1 MFTRHPSNPLITPA
15 QVNPSRT
22 GFEVIGTFNAGV
34 TRFGGET
41 LMLVRVAERPASSDP
56 DVFLCPHLGHDGA
69 LAIKRIRRDDPAYD
83 TSDPRIIRGR
93 SNGETFLTS
102 ISHLRLARSP
112 DGVRFD
118 VEDTPWLTAQDAL
131 EAFGIE
137 DARITPV
144 DGRYYVNYSVVS
156 PYGIATSLVST
167 SDFASIDR
175 HGIIFPP
182 SNRDVVIFPERVNGL
197 YTAYHRPM
205 PGEFGQYCI
214 WSATSP
220 DLIHWGNH
228 RLVLEGGRGGWE
240 AGRVGGGAPPLK
252 TERGW
257 LSIYHAA
264 DRNNVYCLG
273 AYLTPL
279 DDPSRV
285 IARSPQP
292 ILQPEAD
299 YELRGF
305 FGNVVFTCGALIE
318 GETLRVYYGASDDR
332 MALAEAPVSAVLDS
346 LTPQ

>member
-1 MFTRHPSNPLITPA
+1 MFIRHPSNPLITPA
-15 QVNPSRT
+15 QVKPSRPD
-22 GFEVIGTFNAGV
+22 FEIIGTFNAGV
-34 TRFGGET
+34 ARHGSET
-41 LMLVRVAERPASSDP
+41 LMLVRVAERPVSSEQN
-56 DVFLCPHLGHDGA
+56 VFLCPHLGPDGA
-69 LAIKRIRRDDPAYD
+69 VSIKRIHRDDPAYD

-93 SNGETFLTS
+93 TNGETFLTS
-102 ISHLRLARSP
+102 ISHLRLAHSANGA
-112 DGVRFD
+112 DFTVN
-118 VEDTPWLTAQDAL
+118 ESPWLVAQDTL
-131 EAFGIE
+131 ESFGIE

-144 DGRYYVNYSVVS
+144 NGRYYVNYSVVS
-156 PYGIATSLVST
+156 PYGIATGLVST
-167 SDFASIDR
+167 TDFASIER
-175 HGIIFPP
+175 HGVIFPP
-182 SNRDVVIFPERVNGL
+182 SNRDVVIFPERINGL
-197 YTAYHRPM
+197 YAAYHRPM

-220 DLIHWGNH
+220 DLIQWGNH

-252 TERGW
+252 TAHGW

-264 DRNNVYCLG
+264 DKNNVYCLG

-279 DDPSRV
+279 DEPSRV

-292 ILQPEAD
+292 ILRPEAD

-332 MALAEAPVSAVLDS
+332 MALAEAPVSAIIDS
-346 LTPQ
+346 LMPQ